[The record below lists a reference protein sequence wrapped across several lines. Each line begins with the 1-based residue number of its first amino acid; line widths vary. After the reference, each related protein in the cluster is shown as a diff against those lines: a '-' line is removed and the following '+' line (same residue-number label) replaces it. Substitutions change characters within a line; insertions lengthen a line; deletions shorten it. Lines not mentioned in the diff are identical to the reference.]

1 MKRFA
6 ALAYAVVC
14 YGVFF
19 STFLYAI
26 GFLANFG
33 VPRSIDS
40 APTSPPATA
49 IVVDLALLGIFALQ
63 HSVMARPG
71 FKRAWT
77 RIVPRPIER
86 ATYVL
91 ASSLALGLLFW
102 GWQPI
107 EGGLYFVANETARAL
122 LHGVFLCGVGL
133 VLYSTFLI
141 DHFDLFGLRQALLF
155 ARGVDY
161 TEKRFVTP
169 SLYKHIRH
177 PLYLGWFV
185 TFWAT
190 PDMSWGHLLM
200 ASVTTAYILVA
211 IVFEERDLL
220 AMLGPEY
227 ARWRARTPKFLPRG
241 RRGSEP
247 TPSTREATA

>member
-1 MKRFA
+1 MQRFA
-6 ALAYAVVC
+6 ALAYAVIC

-33 VPRSIDS
+33 VPWSIDS
-40 APTSPPATA
+40 EPTSPPSTA
-49 IVVDLALLGIFALQ
+49 ILVDLALLSVFAVQ

-71 FKRAWT
+71 FKRVWT
-77 RIVPRPIER
+77 RLVPRPVER

-91 ASSLALGLLFW
+91 ASSLALALLFW

-107 EGGLYFVANETARAL
+107 AGGLFSIADETARTI
-122 LHGVFLCGVGL
+122 LHAVFLCGVGL

-155 ARGVDY
+155 ARGIDY

-177 PLYLGWFV
+177 PLYVGWFV

-241 RRGSEP
+241 RRGEAS
-247 TPSTREATA
+247 TPSPREATA